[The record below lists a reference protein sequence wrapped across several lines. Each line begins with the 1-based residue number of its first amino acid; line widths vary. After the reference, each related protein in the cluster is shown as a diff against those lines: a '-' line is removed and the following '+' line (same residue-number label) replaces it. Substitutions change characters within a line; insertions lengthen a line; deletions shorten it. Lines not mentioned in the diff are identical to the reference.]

1 LTPAV
6 YSPPPEPALPPP
18 TANCSIRRCSQARA
32 KAQSLLAVPV
42 EAVSAS
48 QVDQQ
53 VGAAVAI
60 DGDDAFIGASG
71 TDTAGSTYDTI
82 LSVFAGG
89 SWPGAASIACNDHQ
103 AANITSRVIVPVAAG
118 SSDLIRVAGFGATY
132 TTGDGRLQVA
142 FTPACACDWNQSGA
156 LSVQDIFDF
165 LACYFGDCP

>member
-1 LTPAV
+1 MVDSGSLLAPARACAAAADRQLLD
-6 YSPPPEPALPPP
+6 PP
-18 TANCSIRRCSQARA
+18 ARA

-71 TDTAGSTYDTI
+71 TDTAGSTYDTM

-89 SWPGAASIACNDHQ
+89 SWPGAA
-103 AANITSRVIVPVAAG
+103 
-118 SSDLIRVAGFGATY
+118 
-132 TTGDGRLQVA
+132 TGDGRLQVA